1 MATFS
6 GFTEREI
13 PLSVPRLRAEWEEF
27 LRSRGLEPIA
37 APECV
42 AGLYDGDDRL
52 AATASLVRSSSGF
65 VLQGVAVSQDL
76 EEGGLL
82 PRLIQYLQGKAAELS
97 GEARPN
103 LLLYTKPEY
112 APKFRSLAFREVGRA
127 PKAVLLESDRH
138 GIDAYLRHL
147 GKERRQGRN
156 GVIVMNANPFTLGH
170 RYLVEQAAAQVDN
183 LYVIPV
189 LDDTP
194 DGFSYGLRRRAI
206 VSGTEDM
213 ENVHVLHGSRYAV
226 SAATFPTYFIK
237 SVEERTDTHIAL
249 DLDIFARHIAP
260 ALGATVRFVGSEP
273 TDPLTAR
280 YNELMHERLP
290 QKDIEVREIERRE
303 LGDEPISASKVRKLL
318 ADKDFVSASEL
329 LPATTTA
336 VLLADKAV
344 QALQAE
350 LDLDPKPG
358 LVTPTSNGA
367 HADMDYSSMSA
378 AIEALRPSFEA
389 FALIQLIG
397 QYAHPA
403 LVQLGLQAEDA
414 MMRAS
419 GGVNTHRGAIFALGL
434 MVSAAAHASVTAD
447 RFSAA
452 NSNDN
457 HQRNTDARAVRPY
470 IQALA
475 KAFVHTEGTHGAK
488 AREKGG
494 LRSALDMAQAGYPEL
509 FSDWLP
515 FYRNLPQQDPHRL
528 HKTLLRIISTL
539 DDTNIAHRGG
549 IEALD
554 RAKAEA
560 QALLADFSANAYE
573 QFCADMTGRRLSP
586 GGAADMLAL
595 TLLTDSLTD

>member
-27 LRSRGLEPIA
+27 LRSRRLESIA

-52 AATASLVRSSSGF
+52 AATASLVQSSSGF

-112 APKFRSLAFREVGRA
+112 APKFRSLAFREVGCA

-147 GKERRQGRN
+147 DKERRQGRN
-156 GVIVMNANPFTLGH
+156 GVIIMNANPFTLGH

-189 LDDTP
+189 LDDTSG
-194 DGFSYGLRRRAI
+194 GFPYGLRRHAI
-206 VSGTEDM
+206 EEGTKDL
-213 ENVHVLHGSRYAV
+213 ENVHVLRGSRYAV

-249 DLDIFARHIAP
+249 DLDIFTRHIAP

-280 YNELMHERLP
+280 YNELMHKLLP
-290 QKDIEVREIERRE
+290 KCGIEVREVSRCEV
-303 LGDEPISASKVRKLL
+303 GDEPVSASRVRKLL
-318 ADKDFVSASEL
+318 AAKDVEAASTL
-329 LPATTTA
+329 LPKTTIA
-336 VLLADKAV
+336 VLLGDKAE
-344 QALQAE
+344 QALKAE

-367 HADMDYSSMSA
+367 HTDMDYSRMST

-389 FALIQLIG
+389 FARLQLTG
-397 QYAHPA
+397 RYSHEA
-403 LVQLGLQAEDA
+403 LVRLGLRAEEA
-414 MMRAS
+414 MMSAS

-434 MVSAAAHASVTAD
+434 MVSAVATQLAEMNGRTL
-447 RFSAA
+447 
-452 NSNDN
+452 
-457 HQRNTDARAVRPY
+457 VRPY
-470 IQALA
+470 IQRMAGEFRHA
-475 KAFVHTEGTHGAK
+475 EGTHGTK
-488 AREKGG
+488 ARDKGG
-494 LRSALDMAQAGYPEL
+494 LRSALDMAQDGYTEL
-509 FSDWLP
+509 FADWLP
-515 FYRNLPQQDPHRL
+515 FYRSLPEKDPHRL

-549 IEALD
+549 IEAL
-554 RAKAEA
+554 AKVKAGA

-573 QFCADMTGRRLSP
+573 QFCTDMTGRRLSP
-586 GGAADMLAL
+586 GGSADMLAL
-595 TLLTDSLTD
+595 TLLTDSLID